1 MTDEEITKML
11 EDNKQLTERNT
22 FLESENKELNE
33 KYEKLLKDH
42 EQIVNNGAPMPQGDI
57 DPFTEILNKIDG
69 R

>member
-42 EQIVNNGAPMPQGDI
+42 EQIVNNGAPMPHGDI